1 MKKYFITETDE
12 ELVFGDT
19 VELDLTKKTKHGSHT
34 IEGTV
39 KFSELSLPLLL
50 EIGAI
55 EEREVEEEEDNTS
68 EEDLLD
74 FGDETPCE
82 ALEALEED
90 FESLEERVESLEQEI
105 RQLKDIH
112 KDYVALTNKM
122 LDTFKE
128 FVLSLPEKEE
138 KKNAQPKKK

>member
-1 MKKYFITETDE
+1 MKKYFITETDDE
-12 ELVFGDT
+12 MVFGDT
-19 VELDLTKKTKHGSHT
+19 IQLNLTKKTKHGSHT
-34 IEGTV
+34 IEGAI

-50 EIGAI
+50 AIGAI
-55 EEREVEEEEDNTS
+55 EEREVEEEEDNTP
-68 EEDLLD
+68 ENDLLD

-90 FESLEERVESLEQEI
+90 FEALEEKVESLEQEI
-105 RQLKDIH
+105 EQLKGMH
-112 KDYVALTNKM
+112 KDYVALTHKM

-128 FVLSLPEKEE
+128 FVLSPSDKEE